1 MGYLVLA
8 RKYRPATF
16 SEIVGQGH
24 ITRTLVNAIKGDRLH
39 HAYLFCGVRGLG
51 KTTAARVLAKCLVC
65 ERGPTPEPCNLC
77 EQCKAVSESRSV
89 DVVEI
94 DGASNNSVDDI
105 RGLREQ
111 VHYLPQFARRK
122 IYIIDEVHM
131 LTASAFNALLKT
143 LEEPPPHV
151 TFIFATTDPH
161 KVLPTILS
169 RVSRLDFRRV
179 GLREL
184 VAHMRNISDAE
195 GVKIED
201 DALAVV
207 ASSAEGSVRDAL
219 TALDKVIAFGEQ
231 PFEQSITA
239 TEARGIL
246 GRADRLAIAELA
258 AAVFARDAKATLEQ
272 FDAITRI
279 GCDLQQFALTFL
291 QHLRDLMVLQS
302 VGRNDVLLDL
312 PDAILERVEGQ
323 AKSTGRGTVSQ
334 HFDRFSRVLEQL
346 EGSRVPKM
354 VLEMALLDLVHAEPL
369 LPLGDLVQRL
379 AALGQGQG
387 GGASGPQGGGGS
399 RTQPAPAARTDA
411 AAPSPQLRRAES
423 LPRSEAQSANEVAA
437 STRPEPRSAEPVAQR
452 PAPVAQTKPGGMSGL
467 TDQFR
472 AILGHGEP
480 SPPVPAADARPP
492 RAPGAAADS
501 FALASP
507 LPEPETAPTPAK
519 APGPDAGCPSSR
531 CLPRESIDLERVQ
544 GFEAWE
550 SFLDLLRG
558 EDDLLF
564 AVLADFGLVAINKDE
579 LALASSRDSFAHM
592 QLRER
597 PDLRASLDQMLAAAF
612 GQPLKL
618 RIVDATPSL
627 PELPSLSLLDAAR
640 KRSHQRRVE
649 GEARSHPGIRAVL
662 DAFGA
667 KLTAVEALTPA
678 PRTPVDQTPS

>member
-1 MGYLVLA
+1 
-8 RKYRPATF
+8 
-16 SEIVGQGH
+16 
-24 ITRTLVNAIKGDRLH
+24 
-39 HAYLFCGVRGLG
+39 
-51 KTTAARVLAKCLVC
+51 
-65 ERGPTPEPCNLC
+65 
-77 EQCKAVSESRSV
+77 V
-89 DVVEI
+89 DVIEI

-111 VHYLPQFARRK
+111 VHYLPQLARRK

-179 GLREL
+179 GLRDL
-184 VAHMRNISDAE
+184 VGHLRNIADAE
-195 GVKIED
+195 GVKIQD

-207 ASSAEGSVRDAL
+207 ASTAEGSVRDSL

-231 PFEQSITA
+231 PFEREITA
-239 TEARGIL
+239 DEARGIL
-246 GRADRLAIAELA
+246 GRADRLAIADLA
-258 AAVFARDAKATLEQ
+258 GAVFARDAKATLEH

-312 PDAILERVEGQ
+312 PDAILERVEAQ

-379 AALGQGQG
+379 AALGRGQVTSSGGRHGGG
-387 GGASGPQGGGGS
+387 GGAPRESAGPAGAEGPRPKS
-399 RTQPAPAARTDA
+399 
-411 AAPSPQLRRAES
+411 QLRRAEA
-423 LPRSEAQSANEVAA
+423 PRSEDA
-437 STRPEPRSAEPVAQR
+437 RPTPPPKAPTAPTT
-452 PAPVAQTKPGGMSGL
+452 PAPASVRSTPTPPSKPGGMSGL

-472 AILGHGEP
+472 AILGRGESSP
-480 SPPVPAADARPP
+480 ATPPRESSAARNADSSPPD
-492 RAPGAAADS
+492 
-501 FALASP
+501 FALA
-507 LPEPETAPTPAK
+507 APAPPTELAPAPAR

-531 CLPRESIDLERVQ
+531 CLPRESIDLDKVQ

-564 AVLADFGLVAINKDE
+564 AVLADFGLVSIDKDE

-597 PDLRASLDQMLAAAF
+597 PDLRASLDQMLAGAF

-627 PELPSLSLLDAAR
+627 PELPSLSLLEAAR
-640 KRSHQRRVE
+640 KRSHQRKVE

-662 DAFGA
+662 DTFGA

-678 PRTPVDQTPS
+678 PRTPVDQTPT